1 MGRTTNVLVAAVLG
15 LAFGMPV
22 RAQVLEWASCYDGPG
37 DYVDTALALAVD
49 SAGHVYVTG
58 ASREFGGN
66 PDYATVKY
74 DADGDTLWVRRYNS
88 PSNEFDLGRAV
99 LPDAHGNV
107 YVTGSPVTMKYGPDG
122 RLLWSHD
129 NDAEYVSLAFDP
141 EGNIVGAGTGVE
153 VIKTVKLDPD
163 GNLLWEALYTSPVDA
178 GNRGH
183 DMAVDSEGHVVVAG
197 QCWGMTAPADG
208 TQWNFA
214 TVKLD
219 AATGDTLWTR
229 RYNGPAAPREVPTDI
244 AFTLA
249 VDTLDHVYVAG
260 WSDGAAGRPQCLT
273 IKYGPDGEPLWE
285 RRYPT
290 GGSGGFACY
299 DLLVDRGFVYVAAR
313 GAGDALLKYAPDG
326 TLLWAS
332 VYPADIGFATNP
344 PRLAADADGNVYM
357 TSTTSAAG
365 GTRQDYVVLKHTPA
379 GVREWA
385 FVYPGTGVDQTNAAY
400 ALAVDTG
407 DNVYVTGGSSGPVCP
422 GANFDYLT
430 LKLSQSPTSGEPGSA
445 SSGYT
450 LGPSHPNPS
459 SAATTISYTLPSPAH
474 VTLRVYDVLGR
485 AVATLADETQAAGTH
500 LATFNAAGLPGG
512 VYVYRM
518 EAGAFSQT
526 RRLTLIR

>member
-1 MGRTTNVLVAAVLG
+1 MRRTTNVLLAAA
-15 LAFGMPV
+15 LALALGMPV
-22 RAQVLEWASCYDGPG
+22 RAQVLEWARRYGGPG

-49 SAGHVYVTG
+49 SVGHVYVTG

-163 GNLLWEALYTSPVDA
+163 GNLLWEALYTGPVDA

-183 DMAVDSEGHVVVAG
+183 DMAVDSEGHVLVTG
-197 QCWGMTAPADG
+197 WSWGTTAPDDG

-229 RYNGPAAPREVPTDI
+229 RYNGPAAPREVPTDL

-273 IKYGPDGEPLWE
+273 IKYGPDGDPLWQ

-290 GGSGGFACY
+290 GGSAGFACY

-332 VYPADIGFATNP
+332 VYPADIGFATNR

-357 TSTTSAAG
+357 TSLATETDPQG
-365 GTRQDYVVLKHTPA
+365 DVRTDVVVLKYTPE
-379 GVREWA
+379 GVRAWTYA
-385 FVYPGTGVDQTNAAY
+385 YPGSGPGGRPNLAHAI
-400 ALAVDTG
+400 AVDAEA
-407 DNVYVTGGSSGPVCP
+407 NVYVTGEGFS
-422 GANFDYLT
+422 DYLT

-445 SSGYT
+445 SSGYA
-450 LGPSHPNPS
+450 LGPSHPNPF

-485 AVATLADETQAAGTH
+485 AVATLVDETQAAGTH
-500 LATFNAAGLPGG
+500 RVTFDAAGLPGG

-526 RRLTLIR
+526 RRLTLVR